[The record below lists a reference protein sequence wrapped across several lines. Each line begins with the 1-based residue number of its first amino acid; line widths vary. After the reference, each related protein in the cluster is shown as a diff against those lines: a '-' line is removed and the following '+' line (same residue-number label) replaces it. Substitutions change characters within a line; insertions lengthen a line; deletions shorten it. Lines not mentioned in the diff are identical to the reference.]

1 VRVTYPKIPAFGMV
15 AGKEA
20 VFRVHIK
27 EVQEKH
33 LPVLD
38 DAFTAEK
45 LDADS
50 AEQYR
55 QRTRTRLERNRKDR
69 ITLQKQ
75 QYVLQQ
81 AVANAEFHIPKELI
95 EAETQGMMDSFAMQ
109 LEQSGIREEE
119 YYARLGRKKEDFRKD
134 MQMQAEINSRQQFLL
149 EEVAAAEGLTV
160 GGSEIEEEYRKI
172 ASRYDVSVKEVKERL
187 GKKHDELI
195 RKDLVCRKALELLV
209 RCSEEIAFS

>member
-1 VRVTYPKIPAFGMV
+1 MEPIVKKWYDGLNE
-15 AGKEA
+15 GKLLGLKCKRCGTVE
-20 VFRVHIK
+20 FPPF
-27 EVQEKH
+27 
-33 LPVLD
+33 PVCNTCSCTD
-38 DAFTAEK
+38 
-45 LDADS
+45 
-50 AEQYR
+50 
-55 QRTRTRLERNRKDR
+55 LEW
-69 ITLQKQ
+69 
-75 QYVLQQ
+75 
-81 AVANAEFHIPKELI
+81 I
-95 EAETQGMMDSFAMQ
+95 EISGEGMMDSFAMQ

-160 GGSEIEEEYRKI
+160 SDSEIEEEYRKI